1 MIRGKEWNPYRQM
14 QIRCHQQKNGYFIY
28 ETLYA
33 HLMVTTK
40 HKARTE
46 TQNLKKEGTGENI
59 LENDQTNTADRTIRK
74 TKKWR

>member
-1 MIRGKEWNPYRQM
+1 
-14 QIRCHQQKNGYFIY
+14 
-28 ETLYA
+28 
-33 HLMVTTK
+33 MVTTK